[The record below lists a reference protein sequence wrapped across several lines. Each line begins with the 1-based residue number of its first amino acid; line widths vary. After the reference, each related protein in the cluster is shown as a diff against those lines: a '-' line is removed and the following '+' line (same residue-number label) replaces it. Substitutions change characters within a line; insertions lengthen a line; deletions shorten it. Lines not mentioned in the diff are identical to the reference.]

1 MRATTIISMFVLPA
15 IAAAFAGC
23 LKSDAHAIDMRHD
36 GRVVM
41 RIPYDTI
48 KSTVFLVTET
58 KGEYYKLENKSCAGD
73 LVISELEK
81 KPFLIRNGVCL
92 KLLRPSSEQKAFIN
106 AVAAMCV
113 ERNLNLFVDEPGG
126 EEATKE
132 TKDIDWIV
140 RREMS
145 R

>member
-1 MRATTIISMFVLPA
+1 MRTTKIISMFALPV

-36 GRVVM
+36 GNIVM

-58 KGEYYKLENKSCAGD
+58 KGEYYKLENKSYTGD
-73 LVISELEK
+73 LIISELEK
-81 KPFLIRNGVCL
+81 KPFLVRNGVCL
-92 KLLRPSSEQKAFIN
+92 KLERPSGEQKAFVN
-106 AVAAMCV
+106 AVAAMCI

-126 EEATKE
+126 EDATKE
-132 TKDIDWIV
+132 TKDINWIV
-140 RREMS
+140 RREK
-145 R
+145 